1 MRFITLSSSS
11 IGNGYMLQASSGQVL
26 IIEAGVRLKQVKK
39 ALDFDL
45 TGIIGLICSHGHN
58 DHARYVRE
66 YLQAGIRCYMNEE
79 TRKAQANGSNFSN
92 IRIVKEEEQRAI
104 GEFIIK
110 PFLLE
115 HDVENFGYL
124 IHHHES
130 GFICFIT
137 DTQYCSPR
145 FPGLNQILIE
155 ANYSDKI
162 INEKLLDG
170 TAKLYVRDRVLT
182 YHMEIETTKAFL
194 QANDL
199 SKVANIVLLHL
210 SMGNSNQDQFRK
222 EVTALTGKPVF
233 IAEPGLNILLDKQP
247 F

>member
-1 MRFITLSSSS
+1 
-11 IGNGYMLQASSGQVL
+11 
-26 IIEAGVRLKQVKK
+26 
-39 ALDFDL
+39 
-45 TGIIGLICSHGHN
+45 LICSHAHN
-58 DHARYVRE
+58 DHSKYLKE

-79 TRKAQANGSNFSN
+79 TRKAQANGNNFSN

-115 HDVENFGYL
+115 HDVVNFGYL

-155 ANYSDKI
+155 ANYSDEI
-162 INEKLLDG
+162 IDDKLLDG
-170 TAKLYVRDRVLT
+170 TAKLYVHKRILT
-182 YHMEIETTKAFL
+182 HHMALKTTKAFL

-210 SMGNSNQDQFRK
+210 SMDNASINQFRK
-222 EVTALTGKPVF
+222 EVTALTGKQVF
-233 IAEPGLNILLDKQP
+233 IAGPGLNIELNKTGI
-247 F
+247 

>member
-11 IGNGYMLQASSGQVL
+11 AGNGYMLQASSGQVL

-39 ALDFDL
+39 ALDFDM

-66 YLQAGIRCYMNEE
+66 YLEFGMRCYMNEE
-79 TRKAQANGSNFSN
+79 TRKAQANGNNFSN
-92 IRIVKEEEQRAI
+92 IRIVKEKEQRVI
-104 GEFIIK
+104 GEFLIK

-115 HDVENFGYL
+115 HDVENFGFL

-130 GFICFIT
+130 GLICFIT
-137 DTQYCSPR
+137 DTAYCP
-145 FPGLNQILIE
+145 FTFKGLNNILIE
-155 ANYSDKI
+155 ANYSNDI
-162 INEKLLDG
+162 IDRKLLDG
-170 TAKLYVRDRVLT
+170 TANKFVRDRVLT
-182 YHMEIETTKAFL
+182 YHMEFETTKAFL

-210 SMGNSNQDQFRK
+210 SMGNSDVNRFRK
-222 EVTALTGKPVF
+222 EVTALTGKQVF
-233 IAEPGLNILLDKQP
+233 IAEPGLNIELNKTGI
-247 F
+247 